1 MSNSNAVS
9 NVHGPGSGDPL
20 NALYVAAPSTN
31 RPSKIG
37 FAADVDRRACQVSR
51 DLEMDFQPVWQQ
63 SHPAAPE
70 IEARVKTV
78 LSGITCDPNVFGL
91 YTDELFAVRSEV
103 VVAVAEAEIERFAAE
118 MEASE
123 KKNDMIPFRMMKGVA
138 QDLVD
143 YAEESGQTVS
153 KVLRERVRG
162 YLNGTIVLKPLPDV
176 WDSSDGFPPA
186 SVARAAWRSRRFN
199 HMQTVRLGI
208 SLARRL
214 RIRAAWQGISCSAL
228 MRRLVLYSG
237 PAPTGADA
245 SGGEDGPG
253 EGESTGDEPP
263 KGDSGE
269 GSSSEGDSSE
279 GGSGEG
285 GSGEG
290 GSGEGDAG
298 PM

>member
-1 MSNSNAVS
+1 
-9 NVHGPGSGDPL
+9 
-20 NALYVAAPSTN
+20 
-31 RPSKIG
+31 
-37 FAADVDRRACQVSR
+37 
-51 DLEMDFQPVWQQ
+51 
-63 SHPAAPE
+63 
-70 IEARVKTV
+70 
-78 LSGITCDPNVFGL
+78 
-91 YTDELFAVRSEV
+91 
-103 VVAVAEAEIERFAAE
+103 
-118 MEASE
+118 
-123 KKNDMIPFRMMKGVA
+123 MMKGVA
-138 QDLVD
+138 QDLAD

-153 KVLRERVRG
+153 EVLRERVRG
-162 YLNGTIVLKPLPDV
+162 YLSGTIVLKPLPDV
-176 WDSSDGFPPA
+176 WDASDGVPPA
-186 SVARAAWRSRRFN
+186 FVARAAWRSRRFN
-199 HMQTVRLGI
+199 HMQTVRIGLD
-208 SLARRL
+208 LARRL

-237 PAPTGADA
+237 PAPTDADA

-269 GSSSEGDSSE
+269 GSSSEGGSSE

>member
-1 MSNSNAVS
+1 
-9 NVHGPGSGDPL
+9 
-20 NALYVAAPSTN
+20 
-31 RPSKIG
+31 
-37 FAADVDRRACQVSR
+37 
-51 DLEMDFQPVWQQ
+51 MDFQPVWQQ
-63 SHPAAPE
+63 PHPAAPE

-78 LSGITCDPNVFGL
+78 LADITCDPNVFSL

-118 MEASE
+118 MEASDG
-123 KKNDMIPFRMMKGVA
+123 KGDMVAFRMMKAVA

-153 KVLRERVRG
+153 EVLRERVRG
-162 YLNGTIVLKPLPDV
+162 YLSGTIVLKPLPDM
-176 WDSSDGFPPA
+176 WDASDGFPPA
-186 SVARAAWRSRRFN
+186 FVARAAWRSRRFN
-199 HMQTVRLGI
+199 HMQTVRIGLD
-208 SLARRL
+208 LARRL

-237 PAPTGADA
+237 PAPTDA
-245 SGGEDGPG
+245 EAPG
-253 EGESTGDEPP
+253 SDQEEGESTGDEPP

-269 GSSSEGDSSE
+269 GSSSE

-298 PM
+298 PL